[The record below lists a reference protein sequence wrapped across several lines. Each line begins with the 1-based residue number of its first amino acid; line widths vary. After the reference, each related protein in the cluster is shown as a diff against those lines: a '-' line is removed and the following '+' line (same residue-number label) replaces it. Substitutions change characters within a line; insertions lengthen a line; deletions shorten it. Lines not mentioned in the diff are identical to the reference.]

1 MPEKN
6 FLVWENLLNV
16 LAIFAF
22 LALVIERALYQIFDS
37 RLWLKFEEVM
47 KKQTGSDYLD
57 LKPYISAGISIW
69 IVFQLK
75 LDMIAQ
81 VYQRTEPSAST
92 MILTGLFIAGGST
105 GIYKFFK
112 RARKLKEAMSKE
124 KLQEQ
129 ERKKENK

>member
-1 MPEKN
+1 
-6 FLVWENLLNV
+6 VWENLLNV